1 MLRIFSLSEK
11 WSIVF
16 NSPGTFKGHSVF
28 ELFWKF
34 RKFVLGLGLWFVKN
48 VHSIENLSKSTII
61 KLVKSKLVFLVKS
74 FQRPLSTLLAYAAAG
89 QNHLV
94 VKLMDMPEVKFIA
107 SPTILSYRV
116 AIWQMAMELVV
127 YQFMENSLMMKI
139 SIYTIMGQVGSQWQ
153 MLAKVRTLPLKHLR
167 LKISVEW
174 PEYGV
179 SIKKSISDIKM
190 FVYSCI

>member
-1 MLRIFSLSEK
+1 M
-11 WSIVF
+11 
-16 NSPGTFKGHSVF
+16 
-28 ELFWKF
+28 
-34 RKFVLGLGLWFVKN
+34 
-48 VHSIENLSKSTII
+48 
-61 KLVKSKLVFLVKS
+61 KSKLVFLVKS

-116 AIWQMAMELVV
+116 AIWQMAMVLVV

-167 LKISVEW
+167 LKFSVDW
-174 PEYGV
+174 PDYGV